1 MIIPLIILI
10 ISFCVSFY
18 IISNSLKR
26 IKEINKI
33 QRGLRKMTK
42 EDYKYEKG
50 E

>member
-1 MIIPLIILI
+1 MIIKLI
-10 ISFCVSFY
+10 ISFCVAFY

-33 QRGLRKMTK
+33 QKGLRKMTE